1 MHIIAGF
8 QDVLAFV
15 KMKCFPCN
23 MIHLGF
29 VNCFKISLFYSCD
42 PIILFD
48 PEKLKSHLGYKMSS
62 FCFN

>member
-8 QDVLAFV
+8 HDVLAFV
-15 KMKCFPCN
+15 NMKCFPCN

-42 PIILFD
+42 PIIL
-48 PEKLKSHLGYKMSS
+48 
-62 FCFN
+62 